1 MSSKTSSLWL
11 VVILALLLVLI
22 SWVVNQN
29 KYNQKVDVLNKEII
43 NLKQEKDQLEK
54 LSNEE
59 KEQFNR
65 TLNLF
70 KSASPS
76 ASPIDNK
83 TSTKS
88 GSKK

>member
-22 SWVVNQN
+22 SWVVNKN

-43 NLKQEKDQLEK
+43 NLKQEKDKLEK
-54 LSNEE
+54 LSTEE
-59 KEQFNR
+59 KEQFNK

-76 ASPIDNK
+76 AIPIDNK

-88 GSKK
+88 GLRQ

>member
-1 MSSKTSSLWL
+1 MSSKTSSMWL
-11 VVILALLLVLI
+11 VVILALMVVVI

-29 KYNQKVDVLNKEII
+29 KYTRQIDVLNKEII
-43 NLKQEKDQLEK
+43 NLQQEKDSLEK

-59 KEQFNR
+59 KEQFNK

-76 ASPIDNK
+76 ASSIDNK